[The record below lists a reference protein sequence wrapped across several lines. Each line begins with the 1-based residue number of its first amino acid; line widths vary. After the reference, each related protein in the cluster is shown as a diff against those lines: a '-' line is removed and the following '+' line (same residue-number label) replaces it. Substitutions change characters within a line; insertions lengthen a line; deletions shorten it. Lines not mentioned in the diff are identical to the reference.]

1 VLLDHYDNCAS
12 GGTMDTMK
20 VLGAILDARLPDV
33 CAFAVFDPDAVQ
45 KMRAAGQ
52 GARVTLPLGGR
63 LDMPALGLKGRPL
76 EVSGTVTRLIDGPY
90 RNEGPMAKGEHMDM
104 GPAAVLDTGRVQIAV
119 ISRHT
124 EPYDLGAFRALGL
137 DPAKKRFVMLKSRV
151 HWRAGL
157 GPLAH
162 AVIECAGEG
171 VCTSDYTQLKFA
183 RVRRPAYPLEP
194 DARA

>member
-1 VLLDHYDNCAS
+1 
-12 GGTMDTMK
+12 
-20 VLGAILDARLPDV
+20 
-33 CAFAVFDPDAVQ
+33 
-45 KMRAAGQ
+45 
-52 GARVTLPLGGR
+52 
-63 LDMPALGLKGRPL
+63 
-76 EVSGTVTRLIDGPY
+76 
-90 RNEGPMAKGEHMDM
+90 MAKGEHMDM